1 MNKFFSKAAINFC
14 SGSSMYV
21 CVAWNSGEVR
31 LEYEKRI
38 REGRDSHHFG
48 KSCIEFQTN
57 INHTKSEIFQ

>member
-21 CVAWNSGEVR
+21 CVAWDSGEVR

-38 REGRDSHHFG
+38 REGRDSHYWE
-48 KSCIEFQTN
+48 KLR
-57 INHTKSEIFQ
+57 